1 MGRPYQVHETK
12 PLLLPLHPLS
22 LPFDLGK
29 LRGLGLLW
37 TQSHASRLA
46 GLIAHAELQL
56 INGQVMDTFRERIYG
71 LASNSDEMPSPVV
84 MKVSHLLLIL
94 GSTELILHLR

>member
-22 LPFDLGK
+22 LPFDLGE
-29 LRGLGLLW
+29 LFALLF
-37 TQSHASRLA
+37 TSRPAPAHASPLK

-84 MKVSHLLLIL
+84 MKVSHCSFTRLLL
-94 GSTELILHLR
+94 